1 MSFYGASKNVLKV
14 SNFSR
19 TIMFGF
25 VTSEGKKKD
34 DTSEE
39 GLEESNPLLKV
50 KPKTFT
56 EVGLLEQIYNL

>member
-1 MSFYGASKNVLKV
+1 
-14 SNFSR
+14 
-19 TIMFGF
+19 MFGF